1 MDARALRELELL
13 PVARLYGLADA
24 QPRAAAPAAVAPSP
38 AAEVPLAAWVAGNA
52 PWLFVAEVA
61 DAQAGRL
68 LAAMMAAVGCE
79 PGRQVE
85 VRADTPLDDLGATV
99 VVALGERAAARA
111 SPGAAVPVI
120 ATRGLAELLAQPG
133 DKAIAWKDL
142 LRARAALANPNP

>member
-24 QPRAAAPAAVAPSP
+24 QPDAAAHVPAAAPL
-38 AAEVPLAAWVAGNA
+38 AAEAPLAAWVAGNA

-68 LAAMMAAVGCE
+68 LGAMMAAVGCA

-85 VRADTPLDDLGATV
+85 VRADTPLDALGARV
-99 VVALGERAAARA
+99 IVALGERAAARA
-111 SPGAAVPVI
+111 APGAAVPVI
-120 ATRGLAELLAQPG
+120 ATRGLAELLAQPA

-142 LRARAALANPNP
+142 LRARAALAAPTP

>member
-13 PVARLYGLADA
+13 PVARLYGLADV
-24 QPRAAAPAAVAPSP
+24 QPAAAAPAAVAPSP
-38 AAEVPLAAWVAGNA
+38 LAEAPLAAWVAGNA

-68 LAAMMAAVGCE
+68 LGAMMAAVGCE

-85 VRADTPLDDLGATV
+85 VRAETPLDALGARV
-99 VVALGERAAARA
+99 IVALGERAAQRA
-111 SPGAAVPVI
+111 TPGAAVPVVV
-120 ATRGLAELLAQPG
+120 TRGLAELLAQPG

-142 LRARAALANPNP
+142 LRARATLAGHTP